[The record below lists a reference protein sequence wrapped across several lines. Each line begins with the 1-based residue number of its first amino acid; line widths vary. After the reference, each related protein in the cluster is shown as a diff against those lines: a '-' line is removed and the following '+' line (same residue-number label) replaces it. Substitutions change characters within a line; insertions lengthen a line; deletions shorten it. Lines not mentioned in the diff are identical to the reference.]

1 MKTTNTIHGHFIAAA
16 VCVSMLFAVAAR
28 AEVKL
33 ASPFTSHMVLQ
44 REKPVPV
51 WGTAESGEQVTV
63 EFAGQ
68 TKSVTADADGKW
80 LVKLDPMPASA
91 ESRELVVAGNH
102 QSQIENL
109 KCEDVLV
116 GEVWLASG
124 QSNMTFP
131 VSKVH
136 APYAGVA
143 NEAQEIAAANYPLIR
158 MFTGQSTKAY
168 TPQETI
174 GGQWLVCSPEA
185 VPDFSAVGYLFARD
199 LQREIKVPVGII
211 TEAFGASTIE
221 AWIRREA
228 LAADPQM
235 KPILD
240 GFDAQVQAFRATPPA
255 VVAPPPSQDVSAPA
269 NTNAATGGTNAV
281 ARGRR
286 GGRGG
291 GGGRSDPVQNQHNA
305 TVLFNGMIAPVIP
318 FAIRGAI
325 WDQGESI
332 VGGGVALY
340 PHLEETLIKDWR
352 ALWGEGDFPFYIVQ
366 LAGLGN
372 SGSNR
377 PEVREAQV
385 LGLTLPNTGMAV
397 STDIGEAASV
407 HPKNKQDVG
416 DRLSRIALAKVY
428 GRSVEFSG
436 PVYESMKVE
445 GNSIRVSFS
454 HADGLVARDGTLKW
468 FTIAGA
474 DGKFVSA
481 DAKIDGNTI
490 VVSSP
495 QVSAPVAVRYAW
507 VNFPDGGHLYNSAG
521 LPAAQF
527 RSDAPKLPTK

>member
-1 MKTTNTIHGHFIAAA
+1 
-16 VCVSMLFAVAAR
+16 
-28 AEVKL
+28 
-33 ASPFTSHMVLQ
+33 
-44 REKPVPV
+44 
-51 WGTAESGEQVTV
+51 
-63 EFAGQ
+63 
-68 TKSVTADADGKW
+68 
-80 LVKLDPMPASA
+80 
-91 ESRELVVAGNH
+91 
-102 QSQIENL
+102 
-109 KCEDVLV
+109 
-116 GEVWLASG
+116 
-124 QSNMTFP
+124 
-131 VSKVH
+131 
-136 APYAGVA
+136 
-143 NEAQEIAAANYPLIR
+143 

-174 GGQWLVCSPEA
+174 GGQWLVCSPET

-199 LQREIKVPVGII
+199 LQKEIKVPVGII

-240 GFDAQVQAFRATPPA
+240 GFDAQVQAFRAAPPA

-269 NTNAATGGTNAV
+269 STNAATGGTNAV

-286 GGRGG
+286 GGRG

-377 PEVREAQV
+377 PEVREAQA

-397 STDIGEAASV
+397 TTDTGEAANV
-407 HPKNKQDVG
+407 HPKDKQDVG
-416 DRLSRIALAKVY
+416 DRLSRIALAKIY
-428 GRSVEFSG
+428 GRNIEFSG

-445 GNSIRVSFS
+445 GNSIRVNFS

-474 DGKFVSA
+474 DGKFVAA
-481 DAKIDGNTI
+481 DAKIDGNTV

-527 RSDAPKLPTK
+527 RSDAPKLPTE

>member
-1 MKTTNTIHGHFIAAA
+1 
-16 VCVSMLFAVAAR
+16 
-28 AEVKL
+28 
-33 ASPFTSHMVLQ
+33 
-44 REKPVPV
+44 
-51 WGTAESGEQVTV
+51 
-63 EFAGQ
+63 
-68 TKSVTADADGKW
+68 
-80 LVKLDPMPASA
+80 
-91 ESRELVVAGNH
+91 
-102 QSQIENL
+102 
-109 KCEDVLV
+109 
-116 GEVWLASG
+116 
-124 QSNMTFP
+124 
-131 VSKVH
+131 
-136 APYAGVA
+136 
-143 NEAQEIAAANYPLIR
+143 
-158 MFTGQSTKAY
+158 
-168 TPQETI
+168 
-174 GGQWLVCSPEA
+174 
-185 VPDFSAVGYLFARD
+185 
-199 LQREIKVPVGII
+199 VGII

-221 AWIRREA
+221 AWIRRET

-240 GFDAQVQAFRATPPA
+240 GFDAQVQAFRAAPPA

-377 PEVREAQV
+377 PEVREAQA

-397 STDIGEAASV
+397 TTDTGEAANV
-407 HPKNKQDVG
+407 HPKDKQDVG
-416 DRLSRIALAKVY
+416 DRLSRIALAKTY
-428 GRSVEFSG
+428 GRNIEFSG

-445 GNSIRVSFS
+445 GNSIRVNFS

-474 DGKFVSA
+474 DGKFVAA
-481 DAKIDGNTI
+481 DAKIDGNA
-490 VVSSP
+490 VVVNSP
-495 QVSAPVAVRYAW
+495 QVSAPVSVRYAW

-527 RSDAPKLPTK
+527 RSDAPKPPTK